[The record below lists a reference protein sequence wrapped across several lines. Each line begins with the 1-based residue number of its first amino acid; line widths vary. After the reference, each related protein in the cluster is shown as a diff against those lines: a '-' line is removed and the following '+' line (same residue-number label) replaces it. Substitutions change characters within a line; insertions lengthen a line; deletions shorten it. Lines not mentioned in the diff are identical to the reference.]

1 MSYSQDND
9 SSNWPI
15 ITYPFEYLDK
25 LRRMG
30 FKAIFHPSQMMNL
43 LKLVCWLLR
52 KCEEDLSTRSFC
64 RYFYHSNDY
73 WTPERLIEWT
83 PSFHGIRVIDGKTY
97 IYTNDGQKMGP
108 FRLYQLDSDSVGA
121 YNLIKQ
127 YLETYLLK
135 YTFVIKSRKD
145 YWYHVYWLEDWNDN
159 QDDCIIIKGDDC
171 KIDYEFAS
179 LE

>member
-1 MSYSQDND
+1 MRGRFEREYS
-9 SSNWPI
+9 W
-15 ITYPFEYLDK
+15 
-25 LRRMG
+25 
-30 FKAIFHPSQMMNL
+30 
-43 LKLVCWLLR
+43 
-52 KCEEDLSTRSFC
+52 SFC

-83 PSFHGIRVIDGKTY
+83 PSFHGIRVIGGKTY

-108 FRLYQLDSDSVGA
+108 FRLYQLDIDSVGA

-159 QDDCIIIKGDDC
+159 QDDCITIKGDDC